1 MTGGYNRSL
10 NEAIEARKAGCER
23 ARERSV
29 VAIRAGTRQDIDA
42 LRDVPAAIVLDEAAW
57 PPLAPRRRDFDGVTQ
72 TPGAASR
79 ELSLFLLDLY
89 AVASRASIGEFEC
102 RFFQLLSR
110 YLPFDAAWTGVANHT
125 PGGPVMHN
133 SYLYRLPHAFFT
145 DWKRVRDCDPLAHRT
160 LHGAYGRAAILSVVE
175 PGLDGRFRD
184 WCVKYGLA
192 QLMCVCTLDRRFGLT
207 TFLSIYRHALNRPFT
222 EEDARR
228 YEDVIAHLAAALTI
242 NRAAQ
247 LTRLRS
253 EAAASTVRAIC
264 DNFGVLHHA
273 DAGFGAVLRSEW
285 PDWAGSRLPPAFVE
299 HLRRRVSQPYS
310 GDALCMRCMPVA
322 GLFQLEVRP
331 RSLLDRLSPRELAA
345 IRYYGEGRSHK
356 EVAQQMEI
364 APATVR
370 HYLRCAYR
378 KLGMHDKSQI
388 GGVLGEL
395 DRAAEGAGA
404 ARDIDG

>member
-1 MTGGYNRSL
+1 M
-10 NEAIEARKAGCER
+10 
-23 ARERSV
+23 

-42 LRDVPAAIVLDEAAW
+42 QRDVPAAIVLDEAAW

-133 SYLYRLPHAFFT
+133 SYLYRLPHAFFI

-273 DAGFGAVLRSEW
+273 M
-285 PDWAGSRLPPAFVE
+285 PASARCCAANGRTGRVRGC
-299 HLRRRVSQPYS
+299 RRRLSS
-310 GDALCMRCMPVA
+310 ICAAAC
-322 GLFQLEVRP
+322 
-331 RSLLDRLSPRELAA
+331 RSR
-345 IRYYGEGRSHK
+345 IR
-356 EVAQQMEI
+356 
-364 APATVR
+364 AT
-370 HYLRCAYR
+370 RCAC
-378 KLGMHDKSQI
+378 
-388 GGVLGEL
+388 
-395 DRAAEGAGA
+395 GACPSPACSSSRCGP
-404 ARDIDG
+404 ARCSIA